1 MQDPT
6 LPAPN
11 VDVLHEVEGL
21 CLVMMC
27 SCRVMTRKLALHLLK
42 EVRNIFTMYSDDQV
56 CCLLCLDIA
65 LEVTAKRRTWGLG

>member
-1 MQDPT
+1 DPT
-6 LPAPN
+6 QPAPN

-42 EVRNIFTMYSDDQV
+42 EVRNIFTMYSDDQ
-56 CCLLCLDIA
+56 
-65 LEVTAKRRTWGLG
+65 